1 MTPTKPNDLHQS
13 QDIKGGFFN
22 LPKRY
27 ACRDPEH
34 HAPTHIHI
42 PAGKGYRHV
51 CPTCGAVQTIVSLKE
66 PTP

>member
-1 MTPTKPNDLHQS
+1 MENVIELAKPEKS
-13 QDIKGGFFN
+13 GFFD
-22 LPKRY
+22 LTKRY

-34 HAPTHIHI
+34 HAPTHIHL